1 MKIEIQPEELEK
13 IIKVFISTH
22 HSSDS
27 LSRDDVLEIL
37 SYRAKNSPSV
47 KIETDSSLS
56 DLIHEVFLKSH
67 EQNT

>member
-13 IIKVFISTH
+13 IIKAFMPARY
-22 HSSDS
+22 SSDF
-27 LSRDDVLEIL
+27 LSHDDVLEIL